1 MKHKMKQYHLITE
14 NLSSRIAESYRVLRT
29 NLQFSSLDKSLQT
42 IVLTSTAP
50 AEGKSTT
57 GANLSIAFAQT
68 GSKVLL
74 IDADLRRPS
83 LHKVFK
89 ISNQIG
95 LTNLLLQSVAAD
107 LALREVGVPNLRV
120 VTSGPIPPNPSEVL
134 GSRRMH
140 ELLATLAKSFD
151 YIILDTPPVLAVADS
166 TILASMVDGVLLVVS
181 VAEVSTD
188 KAKKAKAQLEGV
200 KANLLGVVLNGVEH
214 AAEDDYYYY
223 YYRARAGRQA

>member
-29 NLQFSSLDKSLQT
+29 NLQFSSLDKPLRT
-42 IVLTSTAP
+42 LVLTSTAP

-57 GANLSIAFAQT
+57 VANLSIAFAQT

-83 LHKVFK
+83 LHKVFQ
-89 ISNQIG
+89 ISNQVG
-95 LTNLLLQSVAAD
+95 LTNLLVQNAPSE

-134 GSRRMH
+134 GSLRMR
-140 ELLATLAKSFD
+140 ELLATLAQSFD
-151 YIILDTPPVLAVADS
+151 YIIMDTPPVLAVADS
-166 TILASMVDGVLLVVS
+166 TILASLVDGVVLVVAA
-181 VAEVSTD
+181 AEVSVD
-188 KAKKAKAQLEGV
+188 KVKKAKAQLDGV
-200 KANLLGVVLNGVEH
+200 RAHLLGVVLNGFEH
-214 AAEDDYYYY
+214 EASEDYYYY
-223 YYRARAGRQA
+223 YAARTGSKR

>member
-1 MKHKMKQYHLITE
+1 MKQYHLITE